1 MNIDEIIQNK
11 ERLELELRKAL
22 SSMEKKDT
30 IFKIREQIRKNQDNC
45 PHYSS
50 KYNWTHVDRCPYCG
64 KKY

>member
-30 IFKIREQIRKNQDNC
+30 IFKIREQIRKN
-45 PHYSS
+45 
-50 KYNWTHVDRCPYCG
+50 
-64 KKY
+64 